1 VISGLWQGRNEDLER
16 EINKLQ
22 QKDQKLEED
31 KEQVAEQYKQEYMQ
45 LKADRDA
52 TIDQLKGL
60 LQLTNIMEWWI
71 LIFDWITDLTVLY
84 LR

>member
-1 VISGLWQGRNEDLER
+1 MISGLWQGRNEDLER